1 MKRMNLGLGIVV
13 CFTLLCAWHIIAYAA
28 GHESTD
34 TESTNSGWYQWRGP
48 NRDGIS
54 HETGILKSWPEAGP
68 KELWRVPLGKGFSGI
83 SVSNGQVYT
92 MYAKGDDEIV
102 VCLDAETGAELWRN
116 LDDYLFEN
124 RQGGDGPR
132 STPTVDGD
140 TVYVLSAYGRLVVL
154 DANSGKQLWDSD
166 FAKAF
171 SSRLPQHGFCNSPIV
186 AGDLLLI
193 ETGGVDGKAIVAFD
207 KKSGNIAWNTQ
218 NDPIGY
224 SSPIMVDISDT
235 PQTVFFTADGLVA
248 VAPKDGK
255 VYWRY
260 PWQTSF
266 NVNAATPVFISPD
279 RFFISS
285 AYDVGAAVVQIEE
298 ADGELMANEVWRSR
312 VMKNHFSTS
321 VLHEGYLYGFD
332 DAILKCINANTGEEA
347 WRARGFNKG
356 TLIFADGHLIVLGES
371 GNLALVEAT
380 SEEYRKI
387 AEAQVLSGR
396 CWTAPS
402 LSGGKL
408 YLRDSQEMVC
418 LDFSE

>member
-1 MKRMNLGLGIVV
+1 MKRINLWLGIVV
-13 CFTLLCAWHIIAYAA
+13 CLALLCAWDINTYAA
-28 GHESTD
+28 GHEST
-34 TESTNSGWYQWRGP
+34 ESTNAEWHQWRGQ

-83 SVSNGQVYT
+83 SVSNGRVYT
-92 MYAKGDDEIV
+92 MYAKGEDEIV
-102 VCLDAETGAELWRN
+102 VCLDAETGAELWRH

-140 TVYVLSAYGRLVVL
+140 TVYVLSAFGRLVAL

-166 FAKAF
+166 FSKAF
-171 SSRLPQHGFCNSPIV
+171 SSRLPQHGFSSSPIV
-186 AGDLLLI
+186 AGALLLI

-207 KKSGNIAWNTQ
+207 KKSGEIVWSTQ
-218 NDPIGY
+218 NDPSGY
-224 SSPIMVDISDT
+224 SSPITVEIGGT
-235 PQTVFFTADGLVA
+235 QQAVFFTGDGLVA
-248 VAPKDGK
+248 VAPKDGT
-255 VYWRY
+255 VYWRH
-260 PWQTSF
+260 PWQTSY
-266 NVNAATPVFISPD
+266 NVNAATPIFISPD

-285 AYDVGAAVVQIEE
+285 GYDVGATVVQIEE
-298 ADGELMANEVWRSR
+298 TDGKLTAKEVWKSR
-312 VMKNHFSTS
+312 VMQNHFATS
-321 VLHEGYLYGFD
+321 VLHEGYIYGFD
-332 DAILKCINANTGEEA
+332 QAFLKCINANTGEEA
-347 WRARGFNKG
+347 WSARGFNKG
-356 TLIFADGHLIVLGES
+356 TLILADGHLIVLGER

-387 AEAQVLSGR
+387 AETQVLSGR

-408 YLRDSQEMVC
+408 YLRSSQEMVC